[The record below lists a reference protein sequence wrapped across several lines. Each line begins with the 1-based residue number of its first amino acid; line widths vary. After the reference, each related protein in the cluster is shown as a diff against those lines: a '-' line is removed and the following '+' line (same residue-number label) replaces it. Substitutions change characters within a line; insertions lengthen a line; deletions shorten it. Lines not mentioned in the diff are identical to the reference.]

1 MHENNA
7 TLWDDMNWDTSNS
20 SLFLTP
26 ENIPALEGRANGV
39 NVNGN
44 VNGNSNV
51 NGDGGN
57 KNSTSRVML
66 DPEISLY
73 TASWHHG

>member
-1 MHENNA
+1 MHENDA
-7 TLWDDMNWDTSNS
+7 TLWDGMSWDTSNS

-26 ENIPALEGRANGV
+26 ENIPELEGHANGV
-39 NVNGN
+39 NVDGD
-44 VNGNSNV
+44 SDV